1 MILSGWRGC
10 KAVSLL
16 PSGQLSFLRDKP
28 CWGLDGFLLL
38 AGWVVEVEEGLA
50 GVCDSIR
57 EPQSWFQGGRQG
69 KLAQSFS
76 PHLLPLLWWLISG
89 EHCG

>member
-10 KAVSLL
+10 KAVSLP
-16 PSGQLSFLRDKP
+16 PSGQLSSLRDKP
-28 CWGLDGFLLL
+28 CWGLDGFLLP

-57 EPQSWFQGGRQG
+57 EPQSWFQGGRRG
-69 KLAQSFS
+69 KLAPYCSLFS
-76 PHLLPLLWWLISG
+76 LTAYSVVADLW
-89 EHCG
+89 